1 MARQHQFATRYIVD
15 IAARCSNNA
24 WQGRGGVEYSFGV
37 AGGGSASA
45 SLRYPAIDVLRGLA
59 LISMVSTHFDDLQQ
73 ATFVG
78 RILHAPRWID
88 GAFYFVALSGV
99 VTGLVHRRVVE
110 RSGFHASASKLVR
123 RAGWLYLVH
132 IALVLTILVVHNADP
147 SRTIPDTPTWA
158 QAGGVWSAVER
169 VLVLRLE
176 PDFNNVLPMY
186 VAFLLWAVLAVGLLR
201 RGHWWAVAGVWVA
214 VYVFGQTIDGLA
226 LIRGAFPLANWQLL
240 FTMGLLI
247 GWSWEHDRG
256 LITRPWRRAIV
267 GGSAAV
273 GSLLFLSARTM
284 HQPMQ
289 SVFGAALQKSG
300 GWLAFVYAGT
310 MLVTGYTI
318 IDAARRSRRLA
329 RIVRPLEILGSRG
342 LPGYAA
348 MVITVLI
355 LQEFRGMPRNDVMLV
370 AVTVVCGVAEYS
382 SMRLANHRRL
392 TMSQPTARV
401 LQVSLDGR

>member
-1 MARQHQFATRYIVD
+1 MVARQHRFAIRYIVD
-15 IAARCSNNA
+15 IAACCSSNA
-24 WQGRGGVEYSFGV
+24 WQGRGGVEYAAGV
-37 AGGGSASA
+37 AGGGSTSA

-78 RILHAPRWID
+78 RILHSARWID

-132 IALVLTILVVHNADP
+132 LALVLTILVVHNADP

-169 VLVLRLE
+169 ILVLRLE

-201 RGHWWAVAGVWVA
+201 RGHWWAVAGVSAA

-247 GWSWEHDRG
+247 GWSWEHERADHTALAPRHRG
-256 LITRPWRRAIV
+256 RVSSSRQ
-267 GGSAAV
+267 SA
-273 GSLLFLSARTM
+273 LPECQN
-284 HQPMQ
+284 H
-289 SVFGAALQKSG
+289 AATDG
-300 GWLAFVYAGT
+300 VR
-310 MLVTGYTI
+310 V
-318 IDAARRSRRLA
+318 RRSPPKERRMVGLRLRRDDA
-329 RIVRPLEILGSRG
+329 RHRLHDHR
-342 LPGYAA
+342 
-348 MVITVLI
+348 
-355 LQEFRGMPRNDVMLV
+355 
-370 AVTVVCGVAEYS
+370 CG
-382 SMRLANHRRL
+382 
-392 TMSQPTARV
+392 
-401 LQVSLDGR
+401 

>member
-1 MARQHQFATRYIVD
+1 MRRQLVAGMNRCRRPRSRLVVACQHRFATRYIVD
-15 IAARCSNNA
+15 IAARCSSNA
-24 WQGRGGVEYSFGV
+24 WQGRGGVEYSAGV

-78 RILHAPRWID
+78 RILHSALWID

-110 RSGFHASASKLVR
+110 RSGFHASAAKLVR

-169 VLVLRLE
+169 ILVLRLE

-201 RGHWWAVAGVWVA
+201 RGHWWAVAGVSVA

-240 FTMGLLI
+240 FTI
-247 GWSWEHDRG
+247 GTAHRVVVGARARADHTALAPRHRG
-256 LITRPWRRAIV
+256 RVSSSRQPALPECQNHAPTDGVRVRR
-267 GGSAAV
+267 S
-273 GSLLFLSARTM
+273 
-284 HQPMQ
+284 PPK
-289 SVFGAALQKSG
+289 GAAD
-300 GWLAFVYAGT
+300 GWP
-310 MLVTGYTI
+310 
-318 IDAARRSRRLA
+318 S
-329 RIVRPLEILGSRG
+329 SS
-342 LPGYAA
+342 PGRCSSPA
-348 MVITVLI
+348 T
-355 LQEFRGMPRNDVMLV
+355 R
-370 AVTVVCGVAEYS
+370 S
-382 SMRLANHRRL
+382 SMRRGGHA
-392 TMSQPTARV
+392 
-401 LQVSLDGR
+401 VSPASCALSRSWAVGGCRAMPPW